1 MNTMDFKNIDN
12 VKRVLSC
19 FAVEPHQD
27 LYSFHPASIENL
39 FKDGYPKLAKTD
51 EMREFLKL
59 LNHCSQ
65 NDNQAKVVVDLSSS
79 DNSDNNLRISLS
91 ILQVETFIKHEN
103 PAIFNIVEKCRHAVS
118 IDEEQWKQQQVWFE
132 VTINMVDGC
141 KSLTT
146 TSLVSALSK
155 SMKNHQQQFLVQTW
169 LQKFNSA
176 QEKPLQYLVE
186 MIETYFD
193 TENQDKL
200 VFTIKNQLKTTTSSW
215 QELKSKYAYQ
225 QMIKDTNMQWED
237 NKIHF
242 DIEFQ

>member
-19 FAVEPHQD
+19 FVVEPHQD
-27 LYSFHPASIENL
+27 LYSFHAVSIAKL

-59 LNHCSQ
+59 LNYCSQ
-65 NDNQAKVVVDLSSS
+65 NDNQEKVVVDLSSS
-79 DNSDNNLRISLS
+79 DDNLRISLS
-91 ILQVETFIKHEN
+91 ILQVKTFIKHEN
-103 PAIFNIVEKCRHAVS
+103 PAIFHIIEKCRHAVS

-132 VTINMVDGC
+132 VTINMVEGC

-155 SMKNHQQQFLVQTW
+155 SMKNHQQQFLVETW

-193 TENQDKL
+193 TENKDKL
-200 VFTIKNQLKTTTSSW
+200 VFTIKNKLKTLTW
-215 QELKSKYAYQ
+215 CELKLKCSYQ
-225 QMIKDTNMQWED
+225 QMIKNTNIRWTN
-237 NKIHF
+237 NKIYF